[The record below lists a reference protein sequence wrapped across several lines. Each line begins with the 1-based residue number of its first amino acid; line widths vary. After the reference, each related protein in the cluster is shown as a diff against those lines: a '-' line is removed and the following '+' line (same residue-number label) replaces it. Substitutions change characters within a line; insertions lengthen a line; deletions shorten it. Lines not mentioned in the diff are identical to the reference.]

1 MSGWQSKKK
10 KTQDLQRIVSV
21 WEQNEFKLFTDQVR
35 IYQSVGMSIPTIAK
49 TLNTSEDVI
58 KKITSHPGDFS

>member
-1 MSGWQSKKK
+1 MSGYQSKK
-10 KTQDLQRIVSV
+10 QAAIDRIVSV

-35 IYQSVGMSIPTIAK
+35 IYQSVGMSIPAIAK

-58 KKITSHPGDFS
+58 KKITSHHGDFS